1 MSLPGFES
9 RLDFE
14 VREAQMVAMVAPACA
29 HVRYACTPHS
39 PRRGS
44 IGRLRLVTARPAEG
58 KTRAPDSASIKVC
71 VCSDM
76 DFVLVL
82 VNMTGGCGVL

>member
-1 MSLPGFES
+1 MKRLISGLAVLATLNLLQIRLCMKGSWCDYISVSLPEFES

-44 IGRLRLVTARPAEG
+44 IGRLRLVTARPA
-58 KTRAPDSASIKVC
+58 
-71 VCSDM
+71 
-76 DFVLVL
+76 
-82 VNMTGGCGVL
+82 